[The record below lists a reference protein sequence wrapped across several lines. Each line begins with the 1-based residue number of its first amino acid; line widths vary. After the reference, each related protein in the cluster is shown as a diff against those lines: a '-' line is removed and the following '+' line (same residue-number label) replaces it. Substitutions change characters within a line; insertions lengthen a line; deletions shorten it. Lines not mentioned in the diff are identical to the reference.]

1 MKISKYLL
9 LIATL
14 FVGSTTY
21 GSTTTF
27 TEQLPVYGV
36 VKPNKI
42 TTAIGINHGIVTR
55 IPYDI
60 GDKVQKGG
68 TLLVSIEKETTR
80 YYRTTISGQ
89 ISKIHVKKGA
99 VVTPGMPLVTVIDP
113 KYKKIEV
120 LLSPQEAQ
128 RVKLGQKVYL
138 KNHKLFAKVSKISPL
153 VDPDHGGVTSYISP
167 INKISH
173 LIGDVV
179 PLTIALRDLED
190 CKVVN
195 IKQIDQFTE
204 TYHIEALSGDSACLR
219 PISKQKK

>member
-138 KNHKLFAKVSKISPL
+138 KNHKLFAKVFFVAPFSVLLDS
-153 VDPDHGGVTSYISP
+153 
-167 INKISH
+167 SH
-173 LIGDVV
+173 LQTKKTTEDWKGHASIEVFISCAGRVV
-179 PLTIALRDLED
+179 QYLGR
-190 CKVVN
+190 
-195 IKQIDQFTE
+195 
-204 TYHIEALSGDSACLR
+204 
-219 PISKQKK
+219 